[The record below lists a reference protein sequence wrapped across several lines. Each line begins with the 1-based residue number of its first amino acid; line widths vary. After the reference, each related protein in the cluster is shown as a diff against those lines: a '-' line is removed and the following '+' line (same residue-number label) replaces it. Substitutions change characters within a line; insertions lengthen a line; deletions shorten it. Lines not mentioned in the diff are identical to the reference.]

1 MGAVP
6 KRVSERAREREGV
19 RRTPVDLEG
28 TVLLDE
34 DIGDDV
40 LLENLLESL
49 GDQRDLFLCV

>member
-1 MGAVP
+1 VGAVP
-6 KRVSERAREREGV
+6 KRVSERAREKEEV

-34 DIGDDV
+34 DIRDDV

>member
-1 MGAVP
+1 VGAVP
-6 KRVSERAREREGV
+6 KHVSERAREKEEV

-34 DIGDDV
+34 DIRDDV